1 MKMKIDNYE
10 ALQKLNQIPNIV
22 KTDNDAKLREETNKF
37 EAIFIKEILD
47 VSLKS
52 NNSLFPKSAGEEIYQ
67 SMYNGAIS
75 NKMSGH
81 FGFSKLL
88 FNYLKSKEKG

>member
-1 MKMKIDNYE
+1 MKIDNYE
-10 ALQKLNQIPNIV
+10 ALQNLNQIPNIV
-22 KTDNDAKLREETNKF
+22 KTNNDAKLKEETNKF
-37 EAIFIKEILD
+37 EAFFIEEILN
-47 VSLKS
+47 VSIKS
-52 NNSLFPKSAGEEIYQ
+52 DNSLFPKSAGQEIYQ
-67 SMYNGAIS
+67 SMYNDAIS